1 MNLEFKI
8 FQKLTQE
15 STPSIGGQSIP
26 SAIHLGSESISI
38 NEDMKSFQL
47 STVIYR
53 WNFILKKPCAFRWNC
68 VHQRKKLMAE
78 S

>member
-38 NEDMKSFQL
+38 NEDIHFSFPQL
-47 STVIYR
+47 
-53 WNFILKKPCAFRWNC
+53 FIVGILF
-68 VHQRKKLMAE
+68 
-78 S
+78 

>member
-38 NEDMKSFQL
+38 INEDIHFSFPQL
-47 STVIYR
+47 
-53 WNFILKKPCAFRWNC
+53 FIVGILF
-68 VHQRKKLMAE
+68 
-78 S
+78 